1 MMNRRLLTW
10 INLLGVA
17 SLAASAAHAEVK
29 IAMVDFNRAMQE
41 FYRYETELKNIQ
53 DKDKEAKGKLEERYT
68 KLKELNGQRE
78 DTEKKAKDP
87 TLSADKKDGIK
98 KDYGEILAKMSSLQK
113 ESMELQAKESAEI
126 GKLAQQTQISVTKE
140 IWEMIGKIAEEK
152 GLDLVFNR
160 SFGMY
165 GVPAALA
172 YSSTKNLED
181 FTDELVK
188 RLNKAAPAG
197 WKPSVK
203 SSEGKSK

>member
-1 MMNRRLLTW
+1 MNRRLLTW

-17 SLAASAAHAEVK
+17 SLASSAAHAEVK

-53 DKDKEAKGKLEERYT
+53 DRDKEAKGKLEERFT
-68 KLKELNGQRE
+68 KGKELKGQLDE
-78 DTEKKAKDP
+78 QEKKIKDP
-87 TLSADKKDGIK
+87 TLSADKKDGARK
-98 KDYGEILAKMSSLQK
+98 EAGEIVAKLSSLQK
-113 ESMELQAKESAEI
+113 EAIELQAKESAEI

-165 GVPAALA
+165 GVPASLA

-188 RLNKAAPAG
+188 RLNKGAPAG